1 MEVNSFIFRKI
12 SIPPLCLNNREEGWV
27 LSLYS
32 MNCHPA
38 CALEVQRQSDS
49 GAGRTDREGGAVPKA
64 AAAVVAVVVVSDLIE
79 SLVGLDSKR
88 DSRSEATCPGNI
100 TDNVAGRV
108 ALRMILEELILKMRV
123 VIFLV

>member
-1 MEVNSFIFRKI
+1 MTCLPR
-12 SIPPLCLNNREEGWV
+12 SI
-27 LSLYS
+27 
-32 MNCHPA
+32 
-38 CALEVQRQSDS
+38 LEVQLQSDS

-79 SLVGLDSKR
+79 SLVGLDPKR